1 MKCTSLYTKTMI
13 MRKISYIICKKYK
26 CRHGEILV
34 NATGLSPVEK
44 SCGFESHWRHN
55 RPHGQTG
62 KVAWFR
68 PKSSPSSNL
77 GGGTKL
83 KLKYGS

>member
-1 MKCTSLYTKTMI
+1 MI
-13 MRKISYIICKKYK
+13 MHKISYIICKKYK
-26 CRHGEILV
+26 C
-34 NATGLSPVEK
+34 
-44 SCGFESHWRHN
+44 
-55 RPHGQTG
+55 PHGQTG

-77 GGGTKL
+77 GVGTKL

>member
-1 MKCTSLYTKTMI
+1 MH
-13 MRKISYIICKKYK
+13 KISYIICKKYK

-55 RPHGQTG
+55 CPHEQTG
-62 KVAWFR
+62 KVAKM
-68 PKSSPSSNL
+68 PV
-77 GGGTKL
+77 
-83 KLKYGS
+83 